1 MLFDWEYSFQTSP
14 NRKSDRKELDL
25 YGEEQVTGLPGFLDY
40 QQLDLPG
47 LLLTSRLLC
56 IFRLLH
62 MNLDLAVLTKEL
74 NQKWH
79 KVKRTHKEHKTLQQA
94 FCLRPVLLKR
104 SPTQQ
109 IQVISFRGQNPTRVV
124 AFWEVKQ
131 KCSAP
136 NIAVVKN
143 TLQFVF

>member
-1 MLFDWEYSFQTSP
+1 MGIRNLP
-14 NRKSDRKELDL
+14 HRKYDREELDL
-25 YGEEQVTGLPGFLDY
+25 YEDEQAAGLPGFLDY
-40 QQLDLPG
+40 QVLDLPG
-47 LLLTSRLLC
+47 LLLASCLLC

-79 KVKRTHKEHKTLQQA
+79 KVKRTHKEHKTLQQT
-94 FCLRPVLLKR
+94 FCLRPMLLKR
-104 SPTQQ
+104 SPAQQ

-124 AFWEVKQ
+124 AFWGVKQ

-136 NIAVVKN
+136 DIAVVKN